1 MNAGDRQVP
10 PLRARGD
17 PVAPGAESG
26 VPAPLTLAPP
36 AELALLRTPSTGRLR
51 VVLADRDEL
60 YLEALSQVVKRQ
72 PSQELVGT
80 SKDGFAALELIRN
93 LLPGVAVLDPS
104 LPGLDG
110 LRVLHAIERDE
121 LPTRVVMLC
130 AEPEEPRPHDA
141 LAAGARGY
149 LTRYA
154 GEQEICAAITAAG
167 TGGAVIS
174 ASLHPG
180 VVAEICRLSSPEE
193 PRLDQG
199 TSEVIELTAAGF
211 SPAEIAEWL
220 HLSVSTVKSR
230 LHCLYK
236 ALGVSSPTAA
246 VAEAIRRHL
255 ID

>member
-1 MNAGDRQVP
+1 VNTAERQP
-10 PLRARGD
+10 HPHARTPI
-17 PVAPGAESG
+17 PVAAVAESG
-26 VPAPLTLAPP
+26 VPAPATPAP
-36 AELALLRTPSTGRLR
+36 AELALLRAPAAGRVR

-60 YLEALSQVVKRQ
+60 YLEALSQAIKRQ
-72 PSQELVGT
+72 PSQELVG
-80 SKDGFAALELIRN
+80 SGKDGFAALELIRT
-93 LLPGVAVLDPS
+93 LLPDVAVLDPS

-121 LPTRVVMLC
+121 LPTRVVMLS
-130 AEPEEPRPHDA
+130 AELEERRPHDA

-154 GEQEICAAITAAG
+154 GEQEICAAITAAR

-174 ASLHPG
+174 ARLHPG
-180 VVAEICRLSSPEE
+180 VVAEICRRNSPDQ
-193 PRLDQG
+193 PPLDKG
-199 TSEVIELTAAGF
+199 TREVVELTAAGF
-211 SPAEIAEWL
+211 SPSEIAQQL
-220 HLSVSTVKSR
+220 YLSLSTVKSR

-236 ALGVSSPTAA
+236 ALGVNAPTAA

>member
-1 MNAGDRQVP
+1 
-10 PLRARGD
+10 
-17 PVAPGAESG
+17 
-26 VPAPLTLAPP
+26 
-36 AELALLRTPSTGRLR
+36 

-60 YLEALSQVVKRQ
+60 YLEALSRAVKRQ
-72 PSQELVGT
+72 PDQELVGT
-80 SKDGFAALELIRN
+80 GKDGFAALGLIRS
-93 LLPGVAVLDPS
+93 LLPGVAVLDPT

-110 LRVLHAIERDE
+110 LRVLHAIERDQ

-130 AEPEEPRPHDA
+130 AEPEERRPHDA

-174 ASLHPG
+174 ARLHPG
-180 VVAEICRLSSPEE
+180 VVAEICRRSSPGQ
-193 PRLDQG
+193 PRLDERA
-199 TSEVIELTAAGF
+199 SEVIELTAAGF
-211 SPAEIAEWL
+211 SPSEIAL
-220 HLSVSTVKSR
+220 QLYLSVSTVKSR

-236 ALGVSSPTAA
+236 ALGVSAPTAA
-246 VAEAIRRHL
+246 VAEALRRHL